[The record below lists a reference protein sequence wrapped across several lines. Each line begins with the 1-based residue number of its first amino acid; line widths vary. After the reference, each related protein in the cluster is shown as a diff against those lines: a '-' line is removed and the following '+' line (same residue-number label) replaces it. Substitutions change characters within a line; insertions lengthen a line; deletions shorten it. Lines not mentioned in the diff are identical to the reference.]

1 MSKLLANDLF
11 LSSDES
17 EAEVKPKR
25 KSEDKKM
32 KRDRSDKKGEGSSSK
47 KSKPTIPPISPPARV
62 TANEL
67 FGNEDSDKNECV
79 KSSTKTGN
87 VPPIHSY
94 FTKRQAKGYSRQIS
108 ETKEGKYYEYVE
120 VKIYDVEEIKKIMPM
135 NRWRYAI
142 TSIKTK
148 LDEDK
153 ESWHHIKEFILA
165 TQKDFKNCPLSYL
178 GSYET

>member
-1 MSKLLANDLF
+1 MSKLPANDLF
-11 LSSDES
+11 LSSDDS
-17 EAEVKPKR
+17 EAEVKPKG

-32 KRDRSDKKGEGSSSK
+32 KRGKSSEGSSSK
-47 KSKPTIPPISPPARV
+47 KSKPTISPISPPACV

-67 FGNEDSDKNECV
+67 FGDEDDDKNECV

-94 FTKRQAKGYSRQIS
+94 FTKRLRKGYSRQIS
-108 ETKEGKYYEYVE
+108 ETKEGKYYVE
-120 VKIYDVEEIKKIMPM
+120 LKIYDVEEIKKIMPI
-135 NRWRYAI
+135 NRWRHAI
-142 TSIKTK
+142 TTIKTK

-153 ESWHHIKEFILA
+153 ESWHHIKDFILA